1 MTETTAT
8 TVPKAEG
15 KCARLHA
22 MWQEAGDGKLLPRAF
37 AIELAVAEG
46 FVPATARTQY
56 QVWFKRINQ
65 SEDHDPSSSS
75 E

>member
-1 MTETTAT
+1 MTDTNPPAAPEG
-8 TVPKAEG
+8 KG

-22 MWQEAGDGKLLPRAF
+22 MWQQAGEGKLLPRAF

-56 QVWFKRINQ
+56 QVWFKRAHQAENHQ
-65 SEDHDPSSSS
+65 PSER
-75 E
+75 